1 MTFSAKELKQ
11 ILKTLPITYYAK
23 CKLPIEIDEEAETSY
38 FCPTTREIFIS
49 LNGVNQELKNVPTD
63 GLNKEQIVRAHLY
76 HELSHAILTPRTL
89 EVTDIINIFED
100 ERIETLLAN
109 YYMDTNFKE
118 SIKALCGFNPNSIPQ
133 NNWEKFFYA
142 VRFRVGKKE
151 WLEEIKYLIDKYTS
165 LNWNTDNTEAS
176 RYYWDIRD
184 LYTTITNDNNFDW
197 EKAIEEYQ
205 QASGEGDIPSEY
217 AMDNQGNAT
226 DNQDNANGT
235 SVDKD
240 GFGKDA
246 SNLISQAI
254 QSMQGKEAYD
264 EYLYQAVESI
274 LQNFAKKNK
283 GGSAMSTYSGVFNP
297 RSVARDDY
305 RYFDRKATVNG
316 ANHFGSVHL
325 NMFIDDSSSFRD
337 NAEAANKIIATLC
350 ALERKYNFFT
360 VDFAL
365 CGNMVKRVDH
375 KHAKVVARN
384 GTAID
389 AKATETVLSMQK
401 KDSLTYNIVLYDG
414 SANYCRSTSKYA
426 YRPFDM
432 TNATLILDTSCLPDA
447 KKCKKAKV
455 IISRNYISELQS
467 NIIKTL
473 QRAFQ

>member
-1 MTFSAKELKQ
+1 MTFSAQELKQ

-23 CKLPIEIDEEAETSY
+23 CKLPIDIDEEAETSY
-38 FCPTTREIFIS
+38 FCPNTREIFIS
-49 LNGVNQELKNVPTD
+49 LQGVNQELANVPPD

-76 HELSHAILTPRTL
+76 HELSHAILTPKTL

-118 SIKALCGFNPNSIPQ
+118 SIKALCGFNPNSVPST
-133 NNWEKFFYA
+133 NMDKFFHA
-142 VRFRVGKKE
+142 VRFRIGKKE
-151 WLEEIKYLIDKYTS
+151 WLDAIKDLIDQYAT
-165 LNWNTDNTEAS
+165 LNWNSDSNQAYN
-176 RYYWDIRD
+176 YYWDIRR
-184 LYTTITNDNNFDW
+184 LYYTITQDEEFDW
-197 EKAIEEYQ
+197 NKAIEDYQ
-205 QASGEGDIPSEY
+205 SGAFDGNIPSEY
-217 AMDNQGNAT
+217 AENQANAKDAPT
-226 DNQDNANGT
+226 DQ
-235 SVDKD
+235 K
-240 GFGKDA
+240 GFGHDA
-246 SNLISQAI
+246 SDLISEAMR
-254 QSMQGKEAYD
+254 SMQGKDAYD
-264 EYLYQAVESI
+264 EYLYQAVETI

-283 GGSAMSTYSGVFNP
+283 GGSAMSAYSGVFNP

-325 NMFIDDSSSFRD
+325 NMFIDDSGSFRS

-365 CGNMVKRVDH
+365 CGDMVKRVDH
-375 KHAKVVARN
+375 KHAVVVAED

-389 AKATETVLSMQK
+389 SNATQTVLSMQK
-401 KDSLTYNIVLYDG
+401 KESLTYNIVLYDG
-414 SANYCRSTSKYA
+414 SADSRRSGFKYT

-432 TNATLILDTSCLPDA
+432 TNATLILDTSCRKDA
-447 KKCKKAKV
+447 QKCTKAKV
-455 IISRNYISELQS
+455 IISQDYISELQS